1 MGFKVTFTGLPSGTS
16 GTLQASDYSVEEAAT
31 PLTAGDSSGQV
42 GTLSLTFPIPDPS
55 LSTSRAT
62 PWRFLR
68 TLGET
73 VFIGTEVRIDDPRK
87 GFTLGKINSA
97 NVSRDGGTL
106 TLSGISR
113 LGSLNVFGVQA
124 QPYVGTLSGA
134 FTYYLSLANI
144 TTDFF
149 IDPDIASKPVVFP
162 GWNGELWYN
171 LKLMTAAVD
180 CDISLV
186 SGIILLRDIRKRVAT
201 SNRDLT
207 RSVTTGGG
215 TLAQSVEVYQYGN
228 QPITNKLVYPPGGW
242 SAEVDVLN
250 VNAGE
255 EQEYTLELSA
265 SVASIQK
272 PVMQTFVAE
281 SYSTSSVYTIVADD
295 GLPVPPALWAGN
307 GGNLTVTISPDTT
320 HLIVRLRGA
329 TGVPTAS
336 GVAATNF
343 SVALGSDTTGNRY
356 STLRIVGTGVA
367 FNKTKHTF
375 RTGITASQTATQ
387 VGVTIDNPFISTAD
401 DVYRSGTRAAKEF
414 TGTTM
419 TLSGSVTAVDRRG
432 DSGQAT
438 YPTYA
443 QVQTTLATILGGTP
457 TYAQVQTYYNTTLGL
472 TSYQAIQDYWYNY
485 FRDDDVDQV
494 FGNVQG
500 ARIYDKRS
508 RKWYRIRQGSLRPD
522 DIGIGSA
529 DDDLT
534 NGDIQLAYTGKTYA
548 QVQTILSG
556 LTYRQVE
563 MAGILT

>member
-1 MGFKVTFTGLPSGTS
+1 MGFKVTFTGLPAGTS
-16 GTLQASDYSVEEAAT
+16 GTLQASNYTVEEAAT

-42 GTLSLTFPIPDPS
+42 GTFNLTFPIPDPA
-55 LSTSRAT
+55 LTTTRAT
-62 PWRFLR
+62 PWKYLR
-68 TLGET
+68 TIGET
-73 VFIGTEVRIDDPRK
+73 VFIGTQVRIDDPRK
-87 GFTLGKINSA
+87 GFTLGKVRGAS
-97 NVSRDGGTL
+97 VSQDGGTL
-106 TLSGISR
+106 SLTGVSR

-149 IDPDIASKPVVFP
+149 IDPDIASRPVVFP
-162 GWNGELWYN
+162 GWSGELWYN

-201 SNRDLT
+201 SGRDLT

-215 TLAQSVEVYQYGN
+215 TLAQSVEVYQYDN
-228 QPITNKLVYPPGGW
+228 RPITNKLVYPPGGW
-242 SAEVDVLN
+242 TPEVDVLN

-255 EQEYTLELSA
+255 EQEYTLELSS
-265 SVASIQK
+265 SVTSIQT
-272 PVMQTFVAE
+272 PVMQTFVDQN
-281 SYSTSSVYTIVADD
+281 YSASSVYTIVADD
-295 GLPVPPALWAGN
+295 GLPVDPALWTRN

-320 HLIVRLRGA
+320 HLIVRIRGA
-329 TGVPTAS
+329 IDIPTTLGAAAS
-336 GVAATNF
+336 NF

-356 STLRIVGTGVA
+356 STLRIVGTGVS

-375 RTGITASQTATQ
+375 RTGITASQTATE
-387 VGVTIDNPFISTAD
+387 VGVTIDNPFISTLD

-419 TLSGSVTAVDRRG
+419 TLSGSVTAVNRRG

-443 QVQTTLATILGGTP
+443 QIQAALVTLIGGTP

-472 TSYQAIQDYWYNY
+472 TSYQAIQDFWYNY

-508 RKWYRIRQGSLRPD
+508 RKWYRIRQGTLRPD

-556 LTYRQVE
+556 LTYQQVE
-563 MAGILT
+563 TAGILT

>member
-42 GTLSLTFPIPDPS
+42 GTLTLTFPIPDPS
-55 LSTSRAT
+55 LTTSQAT

-186 SGIILLRDIRKRVAT
+186 SGVILLRGIRKRVAT
-201 SNRDLT
+201 SNRDIN
-207 RSVTTGGG
+207 RSLTTGGG
-215 TLAQSVEVYQYGN
+215 TLAQSVEVYRYDN
-228 QPITNKLVYPPGGW
+228 QPITNQLVYPPRGW
-242 SAEVDVLN
+242 TPEVDILN

-265 SVASIQK
+265 SVTSIQD
-272 PVMQTFVAE
+272 PVMQTFVAQD
-281 SYSTSSVYTIVADD
+281 YSATSVYTIVADD
-295 GLPVPPALWAGN
+295 GLPVDPGMWAER
-307 GGNLTVTISPDTT
+307 GGSLTVSISPDTT
-320 HLIVRLRGA
+320 HLIIHVRGA
-329 TGVPTAS
+329 TNVPTTS
-336 GVAATNF
+336 GTAATNF

-356 STLRIVGTGVA
+356 STLRIVGTGVS
-367 FNKTKHTF
+367 FNKEKYTF
-375 RTGITASQTATQ
+375 RTGITASQTATE
-387 VGVTIDNPFISTAD
+387 VGVTIDNPFISSVD

-414 TGTTM
+414 TGTSM
-419 TLSGSVTAVDRRG
+419 SLSGSVTAVNRRG
-432 DSGQAT
+432 DSGQAS

-443 QVQTTLATILGGTP
+443 EVQAALVSILGGTP
-457 TYAQVQTYYNTTLGL
+457 TYAQVQTYYTTTLGL
-472 TSYQAIQDYWYNY
+472 TSYEDVQAFWYEY

-500 ARIYDKRS
+500 ARIYDKPS
-508 RKWYRIRQGSLRPD
+508 RKWYRIRQGSLRPG
-522 DIGIGSA
+522 DIGISSA

-534 NGDIQLAYTGKTYA
+534 HQDIQGAYTGKTYA
-548 QVQTILSG
+548 QVQAILSG